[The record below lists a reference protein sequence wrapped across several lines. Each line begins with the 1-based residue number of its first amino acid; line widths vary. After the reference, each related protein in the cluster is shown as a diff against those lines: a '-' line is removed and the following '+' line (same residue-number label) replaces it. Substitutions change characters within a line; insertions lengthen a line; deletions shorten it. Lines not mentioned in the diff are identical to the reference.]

1 MAMMG
6 IDVSSWQKRPN
17 WTKVKKAGVEFAIL
31 RCHQKTGI
39 DASFNYNYKNA
50 KQNGIKL
57 GAYKLSYATNK
68 FEAEKEAD
76 AVIEV
81 LKDKEL
87 DLPVFFDLEDDGGQ
101 RGFSNEHIQQMA
113 ETFLDKLSAAGYM
126 VGIYCNVDWYKNK
139 ITDYL
144 KSKYDFWIASYP
156 YEEED
161 DGKVVERVKPN
172 VGNDLMIWQYSKKGT
187 VNGISGDVDMDICY
201 KDYSVEK
208 KADDTVE
215 IDPDTKE
222 EVKVD
227 TIGVTADDI
236 ITIMR
241 GWIGLSQ
248 VNNSHKVIVDTY
260 NSYLPHPRGYEL
272 QYGDS
277 YCDATV
283 SAAFIKA
290 GNVDIIGGIECGV
303 EEHVKKFIK
312 EGIWIEDG
320 TIVPQMGDIITYNW
334 DSAVQPNNGFSD
346 HIGVVEQINSGNR
359 SFSVLEGNMLGGV
372 VGRRTVN
379 VGDGYIRGFARPKYA
394 TKSSSGNK
402 VVTQKT
408 ITEIA
413 YEVIAGKWGNGV
425 ERINRLYEAGYNVGN
440 VQAKV
445 NDILNGTKTVVTPD
459 DKGEIKKALYVAK
472 VTASKLNVRTSP
484 GVEYPKIGAY
494 PVISLGNL
502 VDVYEVVE
510 DKEGNEWLYIRIA
523 GQFYGYVSAEYMER
537 V

>member
-1 MAMMG
+1 MMKG

-17 WTKVKKAGVEFAIL
+17 WTKIKKAGVEFAIL

-57 GAYKLSYATNK
+57 GVYKLTYAENK
-68 FEAEKEAD
+68 FMAEKEAED
-76 AVIEV
+76 VLEV
-81 LKDKEL
+81 LKGKEI

-101 RGFSNEHIQQMA
+101 WKFENSHIAQMA
-113 ETFLDKLSAAGYM
+113 EAFLDKISAAGYK
-126 VGIYCNVDWYKNK
+126 VGIYCNLNWYNNK

-144 KSKYDFWIASYP
+144 KSKYDFWLASYP
-156 YEEED
+156 EPDE
-161 DGKVVERVKPN
+161 GVAVERVKPN
-172 VGNDLMIWQYSKKGT
+172 VGNDLIMWQYSRKGS
-187 VNGISGDVDMDICY
+187 VNGITGDVDMDYLY
-201 KDYSVEK
+201 KDYSSDK

-215 IDPDTKE
+215 IDPETDK

-227 TIGVTADDI
+227 KVGVTADDI
-236 ITIMR
+236 IAIMR
-241 GWIGLSQ
+241 GWIGLSKS
-248 VNNSHKVIVDTY
+248 NKSHKVIIDTY
-260 NSYLPHPRGYEL
+260 NSYLPHPRGYAVT
-272 QYGDS
+272 YDDD
-277 YCDATV
+277 YCDTTV
-283 SAAFIKA
+283 SAAFVKA

-320 TIVPQMGDIITYNW
+320 SIVPQVGDIICYNW
-334 DSAVQPNNGFSD
+334 DTGVQPNNGFSD
-346 HIGVVEQINSGNR
+346 HIGIVESINLGGK
-359 SFSVLEGNMLGGV
+359 SFTTLEGNMLGGV

-413 YEVIAGKWGNGV
+413 YEVIEGKWGNGV

-445 NDILNGTKTVVTPD
+445 NDILNGTKTIVTPD
-459 DKGEIKKALYVAK
+459 EQKEPQKKSLYVAK
-472 VTASKLNVRTSP
+472 VIANKLNVRTNP
-484 GVEYPKIGAY
+484 GVEYPKIISY
-494 PVISLGNL
+494 PVISYGNL
-502 VDVYEVVE
+502 VDVYDVTT
-510 DKEGNEWLYIRIA
+510 DTNGNEWLYIRIA